1 MQCNVLKLAAS
12 IVNKN
17 YTFRWRGIIFC
28 IPRMTHL
35 VFWRFFWEYWT
46 EIRLSY
52 LSWIYSLPSMP
63 PTGCLLQ
70 YQLVSN
76 EVISP
81 SSSARNTGILFHS
94 NMSMEPLFTAVAK
107 SAFYHLRN
115 IPVSRIRKYISF
127 HTTEILMHAL
137 VTSRLDFCHSLLYGI
152 PQNVLKKLQ

>member
-1 MQCNVLKLAAS
+1 
-12 IVNKN
+12 
-17 YTFRWRGIIFC
+17 
-28 IPRMTHL
+28 
-35 VFWRFFWEYWT
+35 
-46 EIRLSY
+46 
-52 LSWIYSLPSMP
+52 MP

-137 VTSRLDFCHSLLYGI
+137 VTSRLDFCHSLLCGI

>member
-1 MQCNVLKLAAS
+1 MKRNHLLHPKNDSFGILKVFLRILNRDKTELLVLNILITVRA
-12 IVNKN
+12 
-17 YTFRWRGIIFC
+17 
-28 IPRMTHL
+28 
-35 VFWRFFWEYWT
+35 
-46 EIRLSY
+46 
-52 LSWIYSLPSMP
+52 